1 MLICNGLHSLPAP
14 PSTQPLEKSNFCVFE
29 ITFLD
34 FEIIF
39 LDLSNADK
47 LYLMDSIP
55 CPHHLQRNPNLK
67 FCYFDITFLDFDMVF
82 LDVSNADKSYL
93 MDSILWLHQSLV
105 NFNAIT
111 FEMIFLGGDA
121 ARPLDATSSDL
132 THESVRMW

>member
-1 MLICNGLHSLPAP
+1 MTNPDNGFHSLPAS

-39 LDLSNADK
+39 LDVSNADK
-47 LYLMDSIP
+47 LYV
-55 CPHHLQRNPNLK
+55 
-67 FCYFDITFLDFDMVF
+67 MV
-82 LDVSNADKSYL
+82 
-93 MDSILWLHQSLV
+93 SILWPRQPLF

-111 FEMIFLGGDA
+111 FEMIFFGGGA
-121 ARPLDATSSDL
+121 AWPLDATFYHL